1 MSRHWRAALLFA
13 LLLLPPIR
21 KALEASMT
29 WQMLAQIPLLALA
42 GAWLGAAV
50 PPRLR
55 AAIDPWNRHGVT
67 GLLLATLTAAFWMLP
82 RTLDA
87 AGTRA
92 TVDLA
97 KYLSVSLLLGLPL
110 ALSWPRAG
118 FVVRGVFVLELIAT
132 CFRLG
137 WLYLATPVRLCTI
150 YPFSDQRRLGEY
162 LIALGVALVV
172 WIAGKLFWGGVGRR
186 RPQPVF
192 TARGAWR
199 NAGTNP
205 APRARDGVPAPLS
218 RFFRAR

>member
-1 MSRHWRAALLFA
+1 MSRHWRGVLLFA

-29 WQMLAQIPLLALA
+29 WQMLAQLPLLALA

-50 PPRLR
+50 LPRLR
-55 AAIDPWNRHGVT
+55 VAIDPWNRHGVT
-67 GLLLATLTAAFWMLP
+67 GLLLATLTATFWMLP

-87 AGTRA
+87 AGTSA

-118 FVVRGVFVLELIAT
+118 FVVKGVFVLELIAT

-137 WLYLATPVRLCTI
+137 WLYLAAPVRLCTI
-150 YPFSDQRRLGEY
+150 YPFSDQQRLGEY

-172 WIAGKLFWGGVGRR
+172 WMTWKLLWGGAAAHRMARG
-186 RPQPVF
+186 F
-192 TARGAWR
+192 TACAPAPPRDV
-199 NAGTNP
+199 GTNP
-205 APRARDGVPAPLS
+205 APRARDGV
-218 RFFRAR
+218 RARF